1 MIENDRK
8 AFNEIFDIVGEM
20 TIMPNGKDL
29 ERMKK
34 VLFFG
39 LMEYPL
45 NVITEAAKSHCRI
58 SRFFPMLADIIVQI
72 EGTFEDRA
80 ALAWSLIMK
89 AKHKY
94 RRNKTLRFPS
104 PAIHYAIECM
114 GGWEHL
120 YMSID
125 DVSEN
130 FKAKE
135 FIRFYRLGEKNAT
148 WENVKPYFL
157 SDQEA
162 YALKKGREITPVI
175 YAVESDKILVAL
187 PESDKY

>member
-34 VLFFG
+34 VLFLG

-45 NVITEAAKSHCRI
+45 SVISEAAKSHCRI

-72 EGTFEDRA
+72 EGSLEDRA

-89 AKHKY
+89 AKRKY
-94 RRNKTLRFPS
+94 KLNKTLRFPL

-120 YMSID
+120 YWSID
-125 DVSEN
+125 DNSEN
-130 FKAKE
+130 FRAKE

-175 YAVESDKILVAL
+175 YAVESDKILTAL
-187 PESDKY
+187 PERDKY

>member
-1 MIENDRK
+1 MTENDRK
-8 AFNEIFDIVGEM
+8 AFDDIFDLVGEM
-20 TIMPNGKDL
+20 TIMPGGKDL
-29 ERMKK
+29 LRMKK

-45 NVITEAAKSHCRI
+45 NVITEAAKAHCRV

-72 EGTFEDRA
+72 EGNLEDRA

-89 AKHKY
+89 AKRKY
-94 RRNKTLRFPS
+94 HRNKSLRFPS
-104 PAIHYAIECM
+104 PAIHYAIDCM

-120 YMSID
+120 YWSLD
-125 DVSEN
+125 DASEN

-135 FIRFYRLGEKNAT
+135 FFRFYRLGEKNAT
-148 WENVKPYFL
+148 WENVRPYFP

-162 YALKKGREITPVI
+162 YALKHGKNFTPEI
-175 YAVESDKILVAL
+175 YAVDTEKILNAL
-187 PESDKY
+187 PQSV

>member
-1 MIENDRK
+1 MTEDDRK
-8 AFNEIFDIVGEM
+8 AFDEIFDLVGEM
-20 TIMPNGKDL
+20 TIMPGGKDL
-29 ERMKK
+29 GRMKK

-45 NVITEAAKSHCRI
+45 DRIIEAAKSHCRVNK
-58 SRFFPMLADIIVQI
+58 FFPMLADIIVQI
-72 EGTFEDRA
+72 EGSFEDRA
-80 ALAWSLIMK
+80 ALAWSLVMK
-89 AKHKY
+89 AKRKY

-120 YMSID
+120 YWSID
-125 DVSEN
+125 DANES
-130 FKAKE
+130 FKSKE
-135 FIRFYRLGEKNAT
+135 FFRFYRLGEKSAT

-162 YALKKGREITPVI
+162 YALKHGKEIVPEI
-175 YAVESDKILVAL
+175 YEVESGKVLCAL
-187 PESDKY
+187 P